1 MECPRSLVA
10 YKGCRGD
17 LRSLRLSKCVCLALF
32 SGIVH
37 YSIVYVVLFD
47 TNGAHNRGSSRVDR
61 GGNVEIEF
69 ASGWFSSVTEVDVCI
84 LH

>member
-1 MECPRSLVA
+1 MIYGVFVLT
-10 YKGCRGD
+10 
-17 LRSLRLSKCVCLALF
+17 KCVYFAHLQGLY
-32 SGIVH
+32 I
-37 YSIVYVVLFD
+37 ILLVYVVLFD

-69 ASGWFSSVTEVDVCI
+69 GASGWISIATEVCVCF